1 MKSYVAWLHLSLFC
15 VGLPAV
21 VFAWLGWQLSI
32 ESSYR
37 VERGR
42 IASDIY
48 SALTSFDLSK
58 AQLRIWSYEQDISG
72 GDASDERRLILGEME
87 NQAAA
92 IADKTRQ
99 AIELDQQRQ
108 KSLQEHQE
116 REALLNLLQDVIA
129 KLESETA
136 QRLALDQPDLAD
148 LAEIDA
154 EYEQID
160 GLSLTDALSAA
171 RRQEAVLLAQERARA
186 DESLTAARQL
196 FLSAGAFVSIL
207 TVLLAVILSKRL
219 RTPLRRLSEGVQAYQ
234 SGDFS
239 YRLADFRDAEFSTL
253 AQQLNAMASEVK
265 DARTRATEQRLHLEN
280 TVAARTTELRAA
292 LDDLSATDAARKQLL
307 ADIGH
312 ELRTPVTVLQGE
324 AQVALRAKE
333 KDSAFY
339 RDTLERI
346 VTVARQ
352 MGGLIEDLIE
362 VVRNP
367 AAQVP
372 LALQNVAL
380 PSVISRAL
388 DTARSLGAIKQVT
401 VAGPA
406 KVTDITLT
414 TDPDR
419 LHQVLVCLLDNAIRY
434 SHERGIVTLAC
445 TVEQDRSLSISV
457 IDHGIGIDVLDIPAV
472 WDRGWRAQAARAH
485 RPEGLGLGLAIARQL
500 AHALGGTINIDSAGK
515 TQGTTATL
523 RLPLSE

>member
-1 MKSYVAWLHLSLFC
+1 M
-15 VGLPAV
+15 
-21 VFAWLGWQLSI
+21 
-32 ESSYR
+32 
-37 VERGR
+37 
-42 IASDIY
+42 
-48 SALTSFDLSK
+48 TSFDLSK
-58 AQLRIWSYEQDISG
+58 AQLRVWSYEQGLSSDT
-72 GDASDERRLILGEME
+72 ASEEMLRILAEME
-87 NQAAA
+87 GQAAA
-92 IADKTRQ
+92 IAGKTRQ
-99 AIELDQQRQ
+99 AILLDQQRR

-116 REALLNLLQDVIA
+116 REALLNLLQAVIQ
-129 KLESETA
+129 KLRNEAA
-136 QRLALDQPDLAD
+136 QRLELDQPALVE

-154 EYEQID
+154 EFEQIGD
-160 GLSLTDALSAA
+160 ISLTDALAAA

-186 DESLTAARQL
+186 DGSLAAARQL

-207 TVLLAVILSKRL
+207 TVLLAVILSRRL
-219 RTPLRRLSEGVQAYQ
+219 RTPLRRLSDGVQAYQ
-234 SGDFS
+234 AGDFS
-239 YRLADFRDAEFSTL
+239 YRLTDFRDAEFAEL
-253 AQQLNAMASEVK
+253 ATQLNAMAGEVK
-265 DARTRATEQRLHLEN
+265 DARSRAAEQREHLEN

-324 AQVALRAKE
+324 AQVALRAKH

-367 AAQVP
+367 AAQIP
-372 LALQNVAL
+372 LSLRQAAL
-380 PSVISRAL
+380 PSIINRAL
-388 DTARSLGAIKQVT
+388 DAAQGLGATKNVLVT
-401 VAGPA
+401 GPA
-406 KVTDITLT
+406 EVAPLTLT

-434 SHERGIVTLAC
+434 SHEAGTVSLAY
-445 TVEQDRSLSISV
+445 EIAQGDSLSIRV
-457 IDHGIGIDVLDIPAV
+457 ADQGIGIDRVDIPAI
-472 WDRGWRAQAARAH
+472 WDRGWRGQAARSH

-500 AHALGGTINIDSAGK
+500 AHALGGTITMQSAGK
-515 TQGTTATL
+515 AQGAIATL